1 MLISQTLYWDEKG
14 MQDLDS
20 SLSRSH
26 SKADGVQS

>member
-1 MLISQTLYWDEKG
+1 MSQIFRVGKKR

-20 SLSRSH
+20 SLPRSH

>member
-1 MLISQTLYWDEKG
+1 MSQIFRVGNKR

-26 SKADGVQS
+26 RKAEGVQS